1 MYKQQSTKIAN
12 DFYNRQ
18 VEFSKLSFEK
28 GNLLPRRYV
37 FVLTN
42 LCNLKCS
49 FCFQER
55 KKRSDRMLTN
65 DWINLINQIPKKNPP
80 STAPLQGLF

>member
-1 MYKQQSTKIAN
+1 MKNSSTAN
-12 DFYNRQ
+12 SFYERQLDFGKKA
-18 VEFSKLSFEK
+18 FSK
-28 GNLLPRRYV
+28 GNILPRRYV

-55 KKRSDRMLTN
+55 KKNRRSNAYGGLVKFNFTN
-65 DWINLINQIPKKNPP
+65 
-80 STAPLQGLF
+80 T